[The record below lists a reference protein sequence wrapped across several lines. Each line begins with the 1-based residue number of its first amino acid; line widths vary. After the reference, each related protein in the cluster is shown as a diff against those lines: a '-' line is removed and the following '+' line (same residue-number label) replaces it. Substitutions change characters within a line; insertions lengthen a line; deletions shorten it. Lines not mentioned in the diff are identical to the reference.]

1 MLITPPKTNPQFG
14 SITSNATSEE
24 MENQVPTTDII
35 SAISNDDQP
44 EKKSDVTKLMSK
56 KVSNVYNETS
66 MLSAVKGN
74 LSSLFQKK
82 LAQSLEDNTA
92 N

>member
-1 MLITPPKTNPQFG
+1 
-14 SITSNATSEE
+14 